1 MTELYSLRDIE
12 KRYGV
17 RTVLRVPELAIHAG
31 ECLGII
37 GPSGAGKTTLLRL
50 LAFLD
55 TPSAGVLGYRG
66 QEYGNRVPLSVR
78 REITMVFQR
87 PLLLDRPVIDN
98 VAYGLQLRGQRDDG
112 RVAAVIDELGLAPI
126 ARQPAPSLSAG
137 EMQRVAMAR
146 ALVIQPKVLLLDEP
160 TANLD
165 PDNVAILECA
175 IRYARRSL
183 GTTVVMVTHNLH
195 QVRRLTTSVVGILDG
210 QLVEHG
216 PIDLVL
222 NGASDR
228 RLRDFVSG
236 GMVY

>member
-1 MTELYSLRDIE
+1 MTALYSLRDIDE
-12 KRYGV
+12 RYGA
-17 RTVLRVPELAIHAG
+17 RTVLRVPEMTIHAG

-55 TPSAGVLGYRG
+55 TPSSGTLAYLGRD
-66 QEYGNRVPLSVR
+66 YGSRVPLSVR

-87 PLLLDRPVIDN
+87 PLLLDRSVVDN
-98 VAYGLQLRGQRDDG
+98 VAYGLRIRGQPDDG
-112 RVAAVIDELGLAPI
+112 RVEAAIDELGLTHV
-126 ARQPAPSLSAG
+126 ARQPAPTLSAG

-165 PDNVAILECA
+165 PENVAILESA
-175 IRYARRSL
+175 VRYARHSL

-195 QVRRLTTSVVGILDG
+195 QVRRLTTSIAGILDG
-210 QLVEHG
+210 ELVEHG
-216 PIDLVL
+216 PIDLALSV
-222 NGASDR
+222 ASDR
-228 RLRDFVSG
+228 RLRDFVTG